1 MSSSASSAATD
12 RSEWDRLE
20 LAARRLIQEYTTC
33 RRRLQQAQDRIVQ
46 LEHSLH
52 EVAGG
57 AVDPAALQARLQS
70 VEAENQALR
79 ARLAEAGERVT
90 RIRARLQFLEEER

>member
-1 MSSSASSAATD
+1 MSSPASSTVTD

-33 RRRLQQAQDRIVQ
+33 RRRLRQAEDRIAE
-46 LEHSLH
+46 LERSLH

-57 AVDPAALQARLQS
+57 TVDPLALQAKLRS
-70 VEAENQALR
+70 VADENQALR